1 MTAARLSLSLVAIV
15 GLTAATI
22 AVATIWLLFTD
33 PVRGADVV
41 KAAASGDPGP
51 AMQAIGSV
59 LYEALR
65 GLFKYL

>member
-1 MTAARLSLSLVAIV
+1 MTAARLSLSLVAVI

-33 PVRGADVV
+33 PVKGADVV

>member
-1 MTAARLSLSLVAIV
+1 MTAARWSLSLVAII
-15 GLTAATI
+15 GLTAATV
-22 AVATIWLLFTD
+22 AAATIWLLFTD
-33 PVRGADVV
+33 PVRSAEVA

-51 AMQAIGSV
+51 ALQAIGAV

>member
-1 MTAARLSLSLVAIV
+1 MTAARLSLSLVAVI

-22 AVATIWLLFTD
+22 AAATIWLLFTD

-59 LYEALR
+59 IYEALR